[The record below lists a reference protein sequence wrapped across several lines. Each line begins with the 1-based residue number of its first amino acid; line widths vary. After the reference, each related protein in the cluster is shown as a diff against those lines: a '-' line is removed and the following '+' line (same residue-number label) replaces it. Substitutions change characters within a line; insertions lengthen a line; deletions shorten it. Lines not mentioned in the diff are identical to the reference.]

1 MKKPK
6 RIRLKK
12 KYPDRLNKDLAL
24 LLSWVGLLPLKIKMY
39 TLKTEPQTQAKEY
52 KEKGK
57 LKQAQK
63 ERSGEKPLTKA
74 LPLRRTLK
82 REETP

>member
-1 MKKPK
+1 
-6 RIRLKK
+6 
-12 KYPDRLNKDLAL
+12 
-24 LLSWVGLLPLKIKMY
+24 MY

-63 ERSGEKPLTKA
+63 EQSGEKSLTKA

-82 REETP
+82 KEETP